1 MIGQLKIS
9 ALLDGLLIAYI
20 CSLIFFYPFG
30 IPVLG
35 NNNIRISDIIA
46 FPLLALGLISFF
58 QFGSIKKLPLLNS
71 IILLFVVFELFY
83 PLLGLFVGYEGLGA
97 FGNTLRMAL
106 IWLPFYLYILIN
118 EEGKVEKI
126 DKYLN
131 RILKVSLL
139 LNIGY
144 GLIQIA
150 VKVRILPYN
159 FLITKYLEPF
169 AVDSHFRVTDGIR
182 ASGFFVN
189 TTALSVFAI
198 LSLSY
203 FLGRF
208 IGKKRVEDS
217 VYILISFV
225 AIILTTSRAAVF
237 TGALILGIGWLFFD
251 RKRKLI
257 TLLIFTVVAGLMF
270 TLIEVYIGSE
280 VLFERFI
287 RLAEVGA
294 QDNSFAARSDR
305 IWPRVL
311 QRLEEF
317 EMGTLVNA
325 VSKVGLI
332 DSGYLTYYSQGKWP
346 FLFVLVAFLGA
357 IIFCGLNIF
366 RNSKN
371 WGNFMVLAI
380 GIYLVSTMVVLNP
393 LRSPIV
399 IFFLLFGLWMSETYK
414 TRNVEN

>member
-97 FGNTLRMAL
+97 FGNTLRMTL

>member
-208 IGKKRVEDS
+208 IGKKRMEDS

>member
-208 IGKKRVEDS
+208 IGKKRMEDS

-251 RKRKLI
+251 RKRKLY

>member
-9 ALLDGLLIAYI
+9 TLLDGLLIAYI

-208 IGKKRVEDS
+208 IGKKRMEDS

-251 RKRKLI
+251 RKRKVI